1 MISNLLRGWTSKFL
15 DSMACFIARTGMPPN
30 LLTAMGFVL
39 NVVVAYVLAQGH
51 MQAGGLLVI
60 VAGLFDALDGALAR
74 SAGRTS
80 RFGAFLDS
88 TLDRLSEAAIYFGLL
103 AFYTQRGA
111 RWEGLLIYAAVIGS
125 LMVSYARAR
134 AEGLGIECEVGLF
147 TRFERVA
154 VLALGLL
161 SQRMLIALWA
171 LAILANFTALQRI
184 YHVWRVTRSEGGG
197 KD

>member
-1 MISNLLRGWTSKFL
+1 MVSSLLREWASRFL
-15 DSMACFIARTGMPPN
+15 EPIARLIARTGMPPN

-51 MQAGGLLVI
+51 MRAGGLLVI
-60 VAGLFDALDGALAR
+60 AAGLFDALDGALAR
-74 SAGRTS
+74 SSGKTS

-88 TLDRLSEAAIYFGLL
+88 TLDRLSEAVIYFGLL
-103 AFYTQRGA
+103 ALYTQRGA
-111 RWEGLLIYAAVIGS
+111 RRESLLIYAVIVGS
-125 LMVSYARAR
+125 LIVSYARAR

-171 LAILANFTALQRI
+171 LAILTNFTALQRI
-184 YHVWRVTRSEGGG
+184 YHVWRVTGGDGGG

>member
-1 MISNLLRGWTSKFL
+1 MISSLLREWAGRFL
-15 DSMACFIARTGMPPN
+15 GPIVHLIAKTGMPPN
-30 LLTAMGFVL
+30 LLTVMGFVL
-39 NVVVAYVLAQGH
+39 NAVVAYVLAQGH
-51 MQAGGLLVI
+51 MRAGGLLVI

-74 SAGRTS
+74 SAGRAS

-111 RWEGLLIYAAVIGS
+111 RRESLLIYAAVVGS

>member
-1 MISNLLRGWTSKFL
+1 
-15 DSMACFIARTGMPPN
+15 MPPN

-39 NVVVAYVLAQGH
+39 NVVVAYILAQGH

-111 RWEGLLIYAAVIGS
+111 RRESLLIYAAVIGS

-134 AEGLGIECEVGLF
+134 AEGLGIECEVGLL

-154 VLALGLL
+154 ILALGLL

-171 LAILANFTALQRI
+171 LAILTNFTALQRI
-184 YHVWRVTRSEGGG
+184 YHVWRVTRGDGGG
-197 KD
+197 EN